1 MSVTDLRLL
10 DPSRKDL
17 IAALQA
23 AAKTANFRRRTGR
36 LTLAAA
42 DREGLVSRNCSV
54 PGGGGRR
61 WRPGSR
67 RWPRTTGR
75 PCRPPRPAP
84 PHVGGQQRL
93 RVRPRQPGARLRLLA
108 TVG

>member
-1 MSVTDLRLL
+1 MTDLRLL

-17 IAALQA
+17 IVALQA

-42 DREGLVSRNCSV
+42 DREGLVSLNCSV

-61 WRPGSR
+61 WRAALPTAR
-67 RWPRTTGR
+67 ANTGR
-75 PCRPPRPAP
+75 DGSCRREIIHQTEAAFATGSHPA
-84 PHVGGQQRL
+84 R
-93 RVRPRQPGARLRLLA
+93 
-108 TVG
+108 